1 MNFTTSGGSSIRALV
16 TPPEDA
22 SFQGDVV
29 LDLDEADRYLCFQAI
44 EPVDVSV
51 EALNVDLDVS
61 PSSVNLMS
69 WLKKNQEL
77 TESKQILKHVN
88 AHTSAGTITAILG
101 ASGSGKTSLLN
112 ALSHRTE
119 SSRLTTTGRILYNGS
134 AKLSSVR
141 SAYVMQSDILIPTL
155 TVRETLQYAAE
166 LRLPPPTTSRER
178 RRVVEQVILEL
189 GLKDCANTRIG
200 GSEYKGCSGG
210 EKRRCSLAVQMLA
223 NPSLLFLDE
232 VTTGLDASTAYQ
244 LVLTLKNLAR
254 MGRNIIITIHQP
266 RSEIWSLFDN
276 ILLLATGSVLYSG
289 RTEDC
294 LPYFESIG
302 YCPPEMT
309 NPAEYLIDQAAID
322 SRSCEAEAKSL
333 ARVRGFI
340 QAWTQN
346 SRSLQQAERHE
357 LQEDKVFRT
366 KEDGLASSQHA
377 ASPTMIVCHAGFI
390 RQLVVLT
397 RRNIKVTR
405 RDPYGLIGSLVVVIL
420 NSSIS
425 GWIFYQL
432 DGSLQG
438 IRSREGS
445 LFICTALQSY
455 LILMYEVFR
464 LTNEISTFDRE
475 YGENVIAIP
484 AWIISRRLAR
494 LFLEDILIPLIYS
507 VIFYFMAGFR
517 PLASQFFT
525 FFSVLL
531 LLHHISVNLATVCVA
546 LARDFAV
553 ASLYANTIFTLQTL
567 GGGFLVQ
574 PNQIPVWV
582 RWLKVC
588 VRDVCL
594 KCSTDSYASGL
605 PLPSTAILP

>member
-1 MNFTTSGGSSIRALV
+1 
-16 TPPEDA
+16 
-22 SFQGDVV
+22 
-29 LDLDEADRYLCFQAI
+29 
-44 EPVDVSV
+44 
-51 EALNVDLDVS
+51 
-61 PSSVNLMS
+61 
-69 WLKKNQEL
+69 
-77 TESKQILKHVN
+77 
-88 AHTSAGTITAILG
+88 
-101 ASGSGKTSLLN
+101 
-112 ALSHRTE
+112 
-119 SSRLTTTGRILYNGS
+119 
-134 AKLSSVR
+134 
-141 SAYVMQSDILIPTL
+141 
-155 TVRETLQYAAE
+155 
-166 LRLPPPTTSRER
+166 
-178 RRVVEQVILEL
+178 
-189 GLKDCANTRIG
+189 
-200 GSEYKGCSGG
+200 
-210 EKRRCSLAVQMLA
+210 
-223 NPSLLFLDE
+223 
-232 VTTGLDASTAYQ
+232 
-244 LVLTLKNLAR
+244 
-254 MGRNIIITIHQP
+254 
-266 RSEIWSLFDN
+266 
-276 ILLLATGSVLYSG
+276 
-289 RTEDC
+289 
-294 LPYFESIG
+294 
-302 YCPPEMT
+302 
-309 NPAEYLIDQAAID
+309 
-322 SRSCEAEAKSL
+322 
-333 ARVRGFI
+333 
-340 QAWTQN
+340 
-346 SRSLQQAERHE
+346 
-357 LQEDKVFRT
+357 
-366 KEDGLASSQHA
+366 
-377 ASPTMIVCHAGFI
+377 MIVCHAGFI